1 MLTIRL
7 ARSGAKKRPFFH
19 VSVADSRMPRDGRFV
34 ERVGYYNPIASGQE
48 VRLKLDL
55 ERIDYWIGQ
64 GAQPSDRVLNLL
76 KQNKETPEQT
86 EKRLATKE
94 LKRQKKLA
102 KKLASKDPV
111 EEAPAAENAPGGQ
124 VKHSVAGFESV
135 SALPAGHA
143 VQDIEPCPEYFPAGQ
158 LVHAFPPVNM
168 LCSAVNFPRA
178 HVGTSSP
185 LFVSWSKQRLC
196 AASFWYLP
204 FGHVVQLF
212 SFLKLE
218 NVILSQSVQMRS
230 KVLFASSCTYCPAV
244 QTECCEQN
252 AWPDSF

>member
-48 VRLKLDL
+48 VRLELDL

-86 EKRLATKE
+86 EQRLASKD

-102 KKLASKDPV
+102 KKLADKEPIEEAPAEEAPAEEAVPVEAATEEAPAEEAAPEEAPVEAATEEAPV
-111 EEAPAAENAPGGQ
+111 EEAPAED
-124 VKHSVAGFESV
+124 KE
-135 SALPAGHA
+135 
-143 VQDIEPCPEYFPAGQ
+143 
-158 LVHAFPPVNM
+158 
-168 LCSAVNFPRA
+168 
-178 HVGTSSP
+178 
-185 LFVSWSKQRLC
+185 K
-196 AASFWYLP
+196 
-204 FGHVVQLF
+204 
-212 SFLKLE
+212 
-218 NVILSQSVQMRS
+218 
-230 KVLFASSCTYCPAV
+230 
-244 QTECCEQN
+244 
-252 AWPDSF
+252 DS

>member
-48 VRLKLDL
+48 VRLELDI

-86 EKRLATKE
+86 EKRLATKD

-102 KKLASKDPV
+102 KKLADKEPVEEEVPLEAATEEAPV
-111 EEAPAAENAPGGQ
+111 EEAPAE
-124 VKHSVAGFESV
+124 E
-135 SALPAGHA
+135 
-143 VQDIEPCPEYFPAGQ
+143 
-158 LVHAFPPVNM
+158 
-168 LCSAVNFPRA
+168 
-178 HVGTSSP
+178 
-185 LFVSWSKQRLC
+185 
-196 AASFWYLP
+196 AASED
-204 FGHVVQLF
+204 
-212 SFLKLE
+212 KE
-218 NVILSQSVQMRS
+218 
-230 KVLFASSCTYCPAV
+230 K
-244 QTECCEQN
+244 
-252 AWPDSF
+252 DS

>member
-48 VRLKLDL
+48 VRLELDI

-86 EKRLATKE
+86 EKRLATKD

-102 KKLASKDPV
+102 KKLADKEPV
-111 EEAPAAENAPGGQ
+111 EEEAPAEEATEEAPEEEAAE
-124 VKHSVAGFESV
+124 
-135 SALPAGHA
+135 
-143 VQDIEPCPEYFPAGQ
+143 D
-158 LVHAFPPVNM
+158 
-168 LCSAVNFPRA
+168 
-178 HVGTSSP
+178 
-185 LFVSWSKQRLC
+185 
-196 AASFWYLP
+196 
-204 FGHVVQLF
+204 
-212 SFLKLE
+212 
-218 NVILSQSVQMRS
+218 
-230 KVLFASSCTYCPAV
+230 
-244 QTECCEQN
+244 
-252 AWPDSF
+252 

>member
-64 GAQPSDRVLNLL
+64 GAQPSLRVLNLL

-102 KKLASKDPV
+102 KKLADKEPV
-111 EEAPAAENAPGGQ
+111 EEAAAEAPAEEAP
-124 VKHSVAGFESV
+124 VEEAAAE
-135 SALPAGHA
+135 APAEEVPA
-143 VQDIEPCPEYFPAGQ
+143 EAPEEEAAAEEAPAEE
-158 LVHAFPPVNM
+158 A
-168 LCSAVNFPRA
+168 
-178 HVGTSSP
+178 
-185 LFVSWSKQRLC
+185 
-196 AASFWYLP
+196 
-204 FGHVVQLF
+204 
-212 SFLKLE
+212 
-218 NVILSQSVQMRS
+218 
-230 KVLFASSCTYCPAV
+230 PA
-244 QTECCEQN
+244 EDKEK
-252 AWPDSF
+252 DS